1 MREEKATQ
9 TNKQK
14 RNKNKNK
21 KQKQNNKKGWGK
33 KKRKKGQKE
42 NETLDV
48 LLAAS
53 SLANDKHKHNAIVV
67 EGIFG
72 NDGSQNHPP
81 YSIQF
86 HVLHCFLQPASVLR
100 HVLQILFPHHDA
112 NHAS

>member
-1 MREEKATQ
+1 MREDKETQ

-14 RNKNKNK
+14 RNKNKY
-21 KQKQNNKKGWGK
+21 QKQNNNNKKDGV

-48 LLAAS
+48 LLAAA
-53 SLANDKHKHNAIVV
+53 SLANDKHIHNAIVV

-72 NDGSQNHPP
+72 NDGSRNHPP